1 MTNRRPKAR
10 MLTRRDFLVTS
21 TGAGAGLLILAGCG
35 GGTSG
40 QESGTVSYLVSGGE
54 SPQAT
59 EYWDQAIQSFEE
71 EHETDIERTTVGWDA
86 AHDEIFNR
94 LRAGDAPDLIY
105 LGSRWINEFASLE
118 NGIRSLEEFMT
129 SEMKQQ
135 YYSSV
140 LGTVQSGGTTYAV
153 PNNYSTKGLIYRT
166 DLIEEPPRTWD
177 ELVST
182 AQAVQN
188 ENPGMYG
195 IGISAAAHVS
205 TVDQFSQF
213 LYQAGGT
220 VFDEEGNV
228 AFNNDTGVE
237 ALTYYTD
244 FYLRHQVTP
253 NPLDSNREELPNLFR
268 NQSIAMMLLG
278 PWAHSAMGLEPEN
291 EEVPYT
297 SAPLPSGERI
307 ATELVT
313 DSIVMSSTSENQDS
327 AWQFVQFIA
336 TPEQQAQKDV
346 IMGGVPP
353 MPEETEIE
361 SRFTEDP
368 YFKTFVDMSE
378 YGVPAP
384 QPAVWQP
391 FEDIIINMVQT
402 VLLEQATPGQAVEEA
417 AQAIRRE
424 QLEPPSA

>member
-1 MTNRRPKAR
+1 MTNRLPKAR
-10 MLTRRDFLVTS
+10 LLTRRDFLVTS
-21 TGAGAGLLILAGCG
+21 TGAGAGLLFLAGCG
-35 GGTSG
+35 GGTSN

-118 NGIRSLEEFMT
+118 NGVRSLEEFMT

-140 LGTVQSGGTTYAV
+140 LETVQSGGTTYAV
-153 PNNYSTKGLIYRT
+153 PNNYSTKALIYRT
-166 DLIEEPPRTWD
+166 DLIEEPPKTWD

-220 VFDEEGNV
+220 VF
-228 AFNNDTGVE
+228 
-237 ALTYYTD
+237 
-244 FYLRHQVTP
+244 
-253 NPLDSNREELPNLFR
+253 
-268 NQSIAMMLLG
+268 
-278 PWAHSAMGLEPEN
+278 
-291 EEVPYT
+291 
-297 SAPLPSGERI
+297 
-307 ATELVT
+307 
-313 DSIVMSSTSENQDS
+313 
-327 AWQFVQFIA
+327 
-336 TPEQQAQKDV
+336 
-346 IMGGVPP
+346 
-353 MPEETEIE
+353 
-361 SRFTEDP
+361 
-368 YFKTFVDMSE
+368 
-378 YGVPAP
+378 
-384 QPAVWQP
+384 
-391 FEDIIINMVQT
+391 
-402 VLLEQATPGQAVEEA
+402 
-417 AQAIRRE
+417 
-424 QLEPPSA
+424 

>member
-1 MTNRRPKAR
+1 
-10 MLTRRDFLVTS
+10 
-21 TGAGAGLLILAGCG
+21 
-35 GGTSG
+35 
-40 QESGTVSYLVSGGE
+40 
-54 SPQAT
+54 
-59 EYWDQAIQSFEE
+59 
-71 EHETDIERTTVGWDA
+71 
-86 AHDEIFNR
+86 
-94 LRAGDAPDLIY
+94 
-105 LGSRWINEFASLE
+105 
-118 NGIRSLEEFMT
+118 MT

-140 LGTVQSGGTTYAV
+140 LETVQSGETTYAV

-166 DLIEEPPRTWD
+166 DLIEEPPKTWD

-188 ENPGMYG
+188 ENSGIYG

-253 NPLDSNREELPNLFR
+253 NPLDSNREELPNLFK
-268 NQSIAMMLLG
+268 NQTIAMMLLG
-278 PWAHSAMGLEPEN
+278 PWAHSSMGLEPEN

-297 SAPLPSGERI
+297 SAPLPSGERM

-327 AWQFVQFIA
+327 AWQFAQFIA

-346 IMGGVPP
+346 IMGGVPC

-368 YFKTFVDMSE
+368 YFRTFVDMSE

-391 FEDIIINMVQT
+391 FEDIIINMVQS